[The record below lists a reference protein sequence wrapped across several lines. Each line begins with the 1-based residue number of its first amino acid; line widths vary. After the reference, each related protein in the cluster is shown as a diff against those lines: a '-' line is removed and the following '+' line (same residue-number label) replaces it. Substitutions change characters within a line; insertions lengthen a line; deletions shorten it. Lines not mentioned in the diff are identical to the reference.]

1 MPRLFRCAP
10 PQRSSVS
17 SGCRMAFCGRGGM
30 VPARRRSTV
39 SVLALFFMT
48 PMLFAVGCRAVPVTA
63 ARRGARRWAADMGHG
78 QTRIRAKERR
88 AGEQRAQRD
97 RVEHERKRT
106 AEQQRAEEQKQ
117 PGGDVARAQAR
128 PRVVL

>member
-1 MPRLFRCAP
+1 MEPALLMHIIKSASIPVKISKARNLPTYRCAD
-10 PQRSSVS
+10 
-17 SGCRMAFCGRGGM
+17 
-30 VPARRRSTV
+30 
-39 SVLALFFMT
+39 
-48 PMLFAVGCRAVPVTA
+48 FAACPV
-63 ARRGARRWAADMGHG
+63 MGHG

-106 AEQQRAEEQKQ
+106 AEQQRAEQQKQ